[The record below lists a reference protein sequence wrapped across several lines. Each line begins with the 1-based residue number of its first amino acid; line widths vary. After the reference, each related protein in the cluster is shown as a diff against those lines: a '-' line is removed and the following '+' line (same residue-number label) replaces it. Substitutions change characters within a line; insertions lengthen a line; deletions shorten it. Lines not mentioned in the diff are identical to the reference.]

1 LTALNVLA
9 LPLYNIMLGIPNTVL
24 EMSYNM
30 LSQDNMKRRNTI
42 LLLIIIITTQI
53 PRANAGIINPIR
65 RTEITIDLGG
75 GINTDTQITY
85 PSIGDGPYPIVLLVP
100 GGGLTDMD
108 EYIPAGA
115 TETGEPA
122 APMKQMAEYLSER
135 GFMVLRYNKRG
146 TTRNATMADYSVYS
160 KATVETFKADAE
172 TALDVL
178 KNHPDADQ
186 SDVTVIG
193 HSESS
198 LIVAR
203 MAEDDPSITK
213 VVMLGGAARD
223 YLDIKYTQLVELR
236 IEFVK
241 SVLDMDDDGLV
252 SITEAIDG
260 MAPYE
265 RGILPKS
272 SILMGTG
279 NETQWIPTWDP
290 DSDGYMNITGEF
302 QPVLERLHSILSNPS
317 YPGYNQTQAHVSWGA
332 TMDKIG
338 SLESSI
344 LILQG
349 EGDWQTPPIEAI
361 LLEQA
366 LCDADHRDHTL
377 YMYHGLSHFFY
388 PTDGWQS
395 AMGPIEPYVLRDLY
409 LWLVSPMRTMDQ
421 VVEATEVNTGAIQ
434 SLEEK
439 VDSEIES
446 VNQSLVDSISEIED
460 ELNKKGGTDYMI
472 PVMTVILVLIIVTAR
487 KRRENQ

>member
-1 LTALNVLA
+1 
-9 LPLYNIMLGIPNTVL
+9 
-24 EMSYNM
+24 MSYNM

-42 LLLIIIITTQI
+42 FLLIIIITTQI
-53 PRANAGIINPIR
+53 PQANAGITNPIR
-65 RTEITIDLGG
+65 RTETEIDLGG
-75 GINTDTQITY
+75 GITTEAQITY
-85 PSIGDGPYPIVLLVP
+85 PSVGDGPYPIVLLVP

-108 EYIPAGA
+108 EYIPASA

-122 APMKQMAEYLSER
+122 AAMKQIAEYLSER

-146 TTRNATMADYSVYS
+146 TTRNATMADYALYS
-160 KATVETFKADAE
+160 MATVETFKADAE
-172 TALDVL
+172 TALKVL

-236 IEFVK
+236 IQFAE

-252 SITEAIDG
+252 SLEEAIEG
-260 MAPYE
+260 IAPYD
-265 RGILPKS
+265 RAILPKNS
-272 SILMGTG
+272 LLMGTG

-302 QPVLERLHSILSNPS
+302 QPVLERLHSMLSDPS
-317 YPGYNQTQAHVSWGA
+317 YPEYTQTQAHVSWGA
-332 TMDKIG
+332 TMDIIG
-338 SLESSI
+338 SLEASI

-361 LLEQA
+361 LLEQT
-366 LCDADHRDHTL
+366 LMSADHRDHAL
-377 YMYHGLSHFFY
+377 YMYPGLSHFFY

-395 AMGPIEPYVLRDLY
+395 AMGPIESYVLRDLY
-409 LWLVSPMRTMDQ
+409 LWLGSPMRTLDQ
-421 VVEATEVNTGAIQ
+421 VIEDTEVNTGAIQ
-434 SLEEK
+434 SLEDK
-439 VDSEIES
+439 VDSEVES
-446 VNQSLVDSISEIED
+446 LNQSLIDSISEMEI

-472 PVMTVILVLIIVTAR
+472 PVMTVILVLIIVTVR